1 MLVASLLTLGAVLD
15 SSSLD
20 TSTATAASTELV
32 IGTAADWWWNSFSH
46 PLHTVQV
53 GTRLVFKFS
62 ASHDL
67 WLMASQSAYDSCD
80 FSGAVEL
87 HGASDGGATDTTDV
101 NNGLTN
107 LYRAVATG
115 TGDLLFACEKGD
127 HCSYGQ
133 KVKITVQTDPVTVPD
148 SPSPPP
154 PSPSPSP
161 PPSSPSPPPAPEL
174 IVGGASLWN
183 SFSHTAQT
191 VEVGTRLVFKY
202 SSGHNL
208 WQMPSQSAYDSCDFS
223 GANELAGKNHGGGT
237 SGQEAN
243 LYQMMTITEGTL
255 WFACEVP
262 SHCNSGQKVAITV
275 TAASNA
281 GDTASASPPPP
292 AESAAEAAS
301 PPPPDESS
309 AASRSGV
316 TASTLAAT
324 ALAAAVLAVAA
335 RA

>member
-1 MLVASLLTLGAVLD
+1 
-15 SSSLD
+15 
-20 TSTATAASTELV
+20 
-32 IGTAADWWWNSFSH
+32 
-46 PLHTVQV
+46 VQV

-87 HGASDGGATDTTDV
+87 ARDDHGGATDTTDM

-127 HCSYGQ
+127 HCSGGQ

-148 SPSPPP
+148 
-154 PSPSPSP
+154 
-161 PPSSPSPPPAPEL
+161 SPSPPPAPEL

-223 GANELAGKNHGGGT
+223 GANELAKKNHGGGT

-243 LYQMMTITEGTL
+243 LYEMTATTAGTL
-255 WFACEVP
+255 WFACEVRP
-262 SHCNSGQKVAITV
+262 PDHSHCNSGQKVAITV